1 MVIIGPTLG
10 RYLALQFT
18 KTTLAVFATVFALV
32 FLLDFIELMR
42 RAGDA
47 EGATPG
53 FMAQLSL
60 FRTPAVA
67 EQVFPFAVLFG
78 SMVTLLQLS
87 RKLELVIARSAGVS
101 AWQFLQ
107 PGVLV
112 AALLGIGSV
121 MLYNPLSA
129 NLKQRAAEQEARL
142 FARAAKAAS
151 EKELWIRQKSR
162 DGQAIIRADGAVSR
176 TTSISRVT
184 IFTFDEHGVF
194 NERIEAREGVLRD
207 GYWELKDARVL
218 SASEEP
224 QTFGT
229 YLLASNLEAS
239 QVRQTF
245 TPPESVPFWA
255 LDETIA
261 QTERSGLDATRY
273 RLQYDILLARPL
285 LFIVMVIVA
294 ASVSLRFF
302 RFGGVARMV
311 LGGVAA
317 GFMLYVA
324 TEVMRDLG
332 SAGLVGPTVAAW
344 FPAVVGSLL
353 GTLAL
358 LYQEDG

>member
-1 MVIIGPTLG
+1 MLIGPTLG
-10 RYLALQFT
+10 RYLARQFT
-18 KTTLAVFATVFALV
+18 RTILAVFATVFALV
-32 FLLDFIELMR
+32 CLLDFVELMR

-47 EGATPG
+47 EGATPA
-53 FMAQLSL
+53 FMARLAF
-60 FRTPAVA
+60 FRTPAIA
-67 EQVFPFAVLFG
+67 EQVFPFAILFG

-87 RKLELVIARSAGVS
+87 RKLELVVARSAGVS

-107 PGVLV
+107 PGILV
-112 AALLGIGSV
+112 AALLGILSV
-121 MLYNPLSA
+121 LAYNPFSA
-129 NLKQRAAEQEARL
+129 YLKQQAAEQEARL

-151 EKELWIRQKSR
+151 EKELWIRQKSV
-162 DGQAIIRADGAVSR
+162 DGQAILRADGAMSR
-176 TTSISRVT
+176 TTTISRVT
-184 IFTFDEHGVF
+184 IFTFDENGVF
-194 NERIEAREGVLRD
+194 NERIEAPEAALRD
-207 GYWELKDARVL
+207 GYWELKDARIL
-218 SASEEP
+218 SAAEEP
-224 QTFGT
+224 QTFDT
-229 YLLASNLEAS
+229 YILASNLHPS

-245 TPPESVPFWA
+245 TPPESVPFWDMA
-255 LDETIA
+255 ETIA
-261 QTERSGLDATRY
+261 RTERSGLDATRY
-273 RLQYDILLARPL
+273 RLQHDILLARPL
-285 LFIVMVIVA
+285 LFVVMVILA

-302 RFGGVARMV
+302 RFGGVAPMV

>member
-1 MVIIGPTLG
+1 V
-10 RYLALQFT
+10 
-18 KTTLAVFATVFALV
+18 
-32 FLLDFIELMR
+32 
-42 RAGDA
+42 
-47 EGATPG
+47 
-53 FMAQLSL
+53 AQLSL

-107 PGVLV
+107 PGILV
-112 AALLGIGSV
+112 AALLGIGSIL
-121 MLYNPLSA
+121 LYNPLSA
-129 NLKQRAAEQEARL
+129 HLKQQATEQEARL
-142 FARAAKAAS
+142 FARSTKATA
-151 EKELWIRQKSR
+151 EKELWIRQKSL

-176 TTSISRVT
+176 TTTISRVT
-184 IFTFDEHGVF
+184 VFTFDESGSF
-194 NERIEAREGVLRD
+194 NERIEAPEAVLRD

-218 SASEEP
+218 SATEEP
-224 QTFGT
+224 QTFET

-255 LDETIA
+255 MDETIA

-273 RLQYDILLARPL
+273 RLQYNILLARPL
-285 LFIVMVIVA
+285 LFVVMVIVA

-311 LGGVAA
+311 LSGVTA

>member
-18 KTTLAVFATVFALV
+18 KTILLIFATVFALV
-32 FLLDFIELMR
+32 FLLDFIEGMR

-47 EGATPG
+47 EGATSS
-53 FMAQLSL
+53 AIALLAL

-78 SMVTLLQLS
+78 SMIALLQLS
-87 RKLELVIARSAGVS
+87 RKLELVVARSAGVS

-107 PGVLV
+107 PGLLV
-112 AALLGIGSV
+112 AALFGIGSV

-129 NLKQRAAEQEARL
+129 ALKQRASEQEAGL
-142 FARAAKAAS
+142 FARAAKTPAG
-151 EKELWIRQKSR
+151 KDLWIRQKSI
-162 DGQAIIRADGAVSR
+162 DGQAIIRADGAVGR
-176 TTSISRVT
+176 TTEISRVT
-184 IFTFDEHGVF
+184 VFTFDENGSF
-194 NERIEAREGVLRD
+194 SERIEAPEAVLRD

-218 SASEEP
+218 SPLEEP
-224 QTFGT
+224 QTFDT
-229 YLLASNLEAS
+229 YILASNLQPS

-245 TPPESVPFWA
+245 TPPESVPFWD

-261 QTERSGLDATRY
+261 RTERSGLDATRY
-273 RLQYDILLARPL
+273 RLQYDVLLARPL
-285 LFIVMVIVA
+285 LFVAMVIVA

-332 SAGLVGPTVAAW
+332 GSGLVGPTVAAW